1 MNIITQFAGV
11 RAERYFNKL
20 VCAVGGSQRYTEQ
33 SRSLPENNDVE
44 CFTPHYDTVTTI
56 PSFAFLMCRIVC
68 HTDPYRPLTYR

>member
-20 VCAVGGSQRYTEQ
+20 VCAVGGSQRCTEQ

-44 CFTPHYDTVTTI
+44 CSHRTT
-56 PSFAFLMCRIVC
+56 SLK
-68 HTDPYRPLTYR
+68 